1 MYIYQKILNQSE
13 KKLYSMQIFITFKIH
28 LQSSQ
33 VKNFLSTPL
42 YIINTFGKLY
52 NYILHGIP
60 VIVIWFQR
68 GRRSSWYSNVQYI
81 QYMYLHRLGISFYKP
96 LINVQTLCPIL
107 KYSTAIKGG
116 IFELFQ
122 RHGFLKIPA
131 CMPLWYMYIIICYR
145 PLHREYK
152 TTFVFIMWLSHMT
165 GEVFFFQI

>member
-1 MYIYQKILNQSE
+1 MWITVGRCIHTKKYWTNLK

-33 VKNFLSTPL
+33 VKNFWSTPL

-60 VIVIWFQR
+60 VIVIWFQS

-96 LINVQTLCPIL
+96 LMFKHCAPFWNIPLLL
-107 KYSTAIKGG
+107 KVA
-116 IFELFQ
+116 
-122 RHGFLKIPA
+122 FLN
-131 CMPLWYMYIIICYR
+131 
-145 PLHREYK
+145 
-152 TTFVFIMWLSHMT
+152 
-165 GEVFFFQI
+165 FFKDTVS